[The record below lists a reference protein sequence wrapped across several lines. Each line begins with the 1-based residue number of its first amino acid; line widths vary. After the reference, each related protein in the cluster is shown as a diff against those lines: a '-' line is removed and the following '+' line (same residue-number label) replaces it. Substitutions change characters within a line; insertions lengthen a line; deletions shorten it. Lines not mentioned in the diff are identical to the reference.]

1 MQALE
6 TQRENIMLQRVLS
19 LLLLFSLFP
28 LANSATV
35 SIRADEWYPVNGKD
49 NGSHPGYMIE
59 LAREILTE
67 NGHRLDYQTLP
78 WVGSITMVRKGSF
91 DCVVGADTNDAPD
104 FIFTQKTWGFIKP
117 VFYVKKG
124 KSWKFTGI
132 DSLKHVRLGVI
143 GSYAYSEE
151 LDKYVAQ
158 NKGSEKV
165 QVVNADKALRQNI
178 GKLLSNRLDVVVEFD
193 LIMDAKL
200 NELGYSQDVI
210 PAGELTSGEPLYLA
224 CGPNKPSSAK
234 YVDMFSNGI
243 IKMREN
249 GTLQKILDK
258 YGLADWE

>member
-1 MQALE
+1 VQVLE
-6 TQRENIMLQRVLS
+6 TQRENIMLQRVLI

-59 LAREILTE
+59 LAKEILTE

-91 DCVVGADTNDAPD
+91 DCVVGADINDAPD
-104 FIFTQKTWGFIKP
+104 FIFTEKTWGFIKP

-124 KSWKFTGI
+124 KTWKFTGI

-151 LDKYVAQ
+151 LDKYVSQ
-158 NKGSEKV
+158 NKDSDKV
-165 QVVNADKALRQNI
+165 QVVKADKALRQNI

-193 LIMDAKL
+193 LIMNAKL
-200 NELGYSQDVI
+200 NELGYSQDVV
-210 PAGELTSGEPLYLA
+210 PAGELTSGEHLYLA
-224 CGPNKPSSAK
+224 CGPNKSSSAK

>member
-1 MQALE
+1 
-6 TQRENIMLQRVLS
+6 
-19 LLLLFSLFP
+19 
-28 LANSATV
+28 
-35 SIRADEWYPVNGKD
+35 
-49 NGSHPGYMIE
+49 
-59 LAREILTE
+59 
-67 NGHRLDYQTLP
+67 
-78 WVGSITMVRKGSF
+78 VGSITMVRKGSF

-104 FIFTQKTWGFIKP
+104 FIFTEKTWGFIKP

-124 KSWKFTGI
+124 KTWKFTGI

-151 LDKYVAQ
+151 LDKYVSQ
-158 NKGSEKV
+158 NKDSDKV
-165 QVVNADKALRQNI
+165 QVVKADKALRQNI

-200 NELGYSQDVI
+200 NELGYSQDVV

-234 YVDMFSNGI
+234 YVDMFSSGI